1 MDNVNDRKKE
11 IFAALKK
18 RIKESTEK
26 EIVNEIGQLIGDR
39 RIDDVQ
45 DILVTIEQSSGW
57 ESALQN
63 LRKSQDV
70 LYNYPIGLS
79 DSKRKVEPIKYREV
93 IFDILGYRGFDP
105 INLSTNALLEFLET
119 KSSFTESCNTFYDY
133 ILPTFQNQISKS
145 DTLFFEIEKIDSI
158 LPVSI
163 LSQIETIRQ
172 NELDGIVTCSD
183 EDFISIENLW
193 FTEYGF
199 QALSK
204 LGISKSNLSEEEY
217 NVVLSVIPVIASIKN
232 NISTK
237 ESIDLEFEKPSNL
250 LYQELLQAFI
260 TNNRNSLR
268 LLGSRHASL
277 YFESILNKTID
288 DYTANEK
295 TENFRSYIESLDNLI
310 SIRDIESI
318 NSLYSII
325 NKDEPRL
332 ATPSISSLGNF
343 YHPSSAEILI
353 EIICNKRNKV
363 IAQVSSTALRNI
375 LNKCP
380 HFEYILKRYIDS
392 DCTYQARIK
401 QLYLELA
408 KRSKSE
414 MYYD

>member
-1 MDNVNDRKKE
+1 MDNTNDRKKE

-39 RIDDVQ
+39 RVDDVQ

-79 DSKRKVEPIKYREV
+79 DSKRKVEPIKFREV
-93 IFDILGYRGFDP
+93 IFDILGYRGFDAT
-105 INLSTNALLEFLET
+105 NLSTNTLLEFLET

-133 ILPTFQNQISKS
+133 ILPIFQNQISKS

-163 LSQIETIRQ
+163 LSQIEAIRK
-172 NELDGIVTCSD
+172 NELDGIITHSD
-183 EDFISIENLW
+183 EDLIPIENLW

-217 NVVLSVIPVIASIKN
+217 NIVLSVIPVIDSIKN

-237 ESIDLEFEKPSNL
+237 KSINQEFEKPSNPI
-250 LYQELLQAFI
+250 YRELLRAFM
-260 TNNRNSLR
+260 TNDIDSLR
-268 LLGSRHASL
+268 SLGRRHASL

-295 TENFRSYIESLDNLI
+295 TENFRSFIESLDNLI
-310 SIRDIESI
+310 SIRDVESI

-325 NKDEPRL
+325 SKDEPRL

-343 YHPSSAEILI
+343 YHPSSVEILI
-353 EIICNKRNKV
+353 EMICNKRNKV

>member
-1 MDNVNDRKKE
+1 MDNANDRKNE

-18 RIKESTEK
+18 RIKESSEK
-26 EIVNEIGQLIGDR
+26 EIINEIGQLIGDR

-45 DILVTIEQSSGW
+45 DILVTVEQSSGW

-63 LRKSQDV
+63 LRKSQDA

-79 DSKRKVEPIKYREV
+79 DSKRKVEPIKFREV
-93 IFDILGYRGFDP
+93 IFDILGYRGFDS
-105 INLSTNALLEFLET
+105 INLSTDTLLGFLET
-119 KSSFTESCNTFYDY
+119 KPSFTESCNSFYDY
-133 ILPTFQNQISKS
+133 ILPTFQDQISKS
-145 DTLFFEIEKIDSI
+145 DTLFFEIERIDSI
-158 LPVSI
+158 LPASV
-163 LSQIETIRQ
+163 LLQIETIRQ
-172 NELDGIVTCSD
+172 NELVEIINRSGKDLIP
-183 EDFISIENLW
+183 IENLW

-217 NVVLSVIPVIASIKN
+217 DIVLSVIPVIDSIKN

-237 ESIDLEFEKPSNL
+237 KSVDREFEKPSNP
-250 LYQELLQAFI
+250 LYHELLQAFI
-260 TNNRNSLR
+260 TNDINSLR

-295 TENFRSYIESLDNLI
+295 TENFRSYIKSLDNLI
-310 SIRDIESI
+310 SIRDIESV
-318 NSLYSII
+318 NSLHSII
-325 NKDEPRL
+325 SKDEPRL
-332 ATPSISSLGNF
+332 TTPSISSLGNF
-343 YHPSSAEILI
+343 YHPSSVEILI
-353 EIICNKRNKV
+353 EIICNRRNKV
-363 IAQVSSTALRNI
+363 IAEGSSTALRNI
-375 LNKCP
+375 LSKCP
-380 HFEYILKRYIDS
+380 HFEYILKRHIES
-392 DCTYQARIK
+392 DCTYRARIK

>member
-45 DILVTIEQSSGW
+45 DILVTIEQSNGW

-63 LRKSQDV
+63 LRKAQDV

-363 IAQVSSTALRNI
+363 IAEVSSTALRNI

-380 HFEYILKRYIDS
+380 HFEYILKKYIDS